1 MRIYGSEIF
10 HFRRMHESIEFQALV
25 PLRKRGVRRVEIANT
40 VYTHGVDKQ
49 IRHAL
54 NIQIIEL

>member
-1 MRIYGSEIF
+1 
-10 HFRRMHESIEFQALV
+10 MHESIEFQALV